1 MLGQILN
8 DSDIIVLD
16 EATSALDNISQSN
29 IIKNLKGYLNNKI
42 VVIIAHRLSTIRD
55 VDNIYVLKDG
65 KVIDKGNHKNLL
77 RHSDQY
83 KKLYYNE

>member
-55 VDNIYVLKDG
+55 IDN
-65 KVIDKGNHKNLL
+65 GNHENLL
-77 RHSDQY
+77 RHSYQY
-83 KKLYYNE
+83 

>member
-1 MLGQILN
+1 MC
-8 DSDIIVLD
+8 VK
-16 EATSALDNISQSN
+16 

-55 VDNIYVLKDG
+55 VDNIYVLNDG
-65 KVIDKGNHKNLL
+65 KVIDNGNHENLL
-77 RHSDQY
+77 RHSYQY

>member
-55 VDNIYVLKDG
+55 VDNIYVLNDG
-65 KVIDKGNHKNLL
+65 KVIDKGNHESLL
-77 RHSDQY
+77 IHSDQY

>member
-1 MLGQILN
+1 M
-8 DSDIIVLD
+8 D

-55 VDNIYVLKDG
+55 VDNIYVLNDG
-65 KVIDKGNHKNLL
+65 KVIDKGNHESLL
-77 RHSDQY
+77 IHSDQY